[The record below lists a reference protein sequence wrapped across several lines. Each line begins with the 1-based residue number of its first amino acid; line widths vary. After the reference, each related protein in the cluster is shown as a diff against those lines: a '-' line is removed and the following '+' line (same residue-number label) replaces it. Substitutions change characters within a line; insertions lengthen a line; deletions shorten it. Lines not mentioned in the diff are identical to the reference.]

1 VLRGASF
8 ALRAGEMASLVGPS
22 GVGKST
28 FLHVVG
34 TLDPP
39 TQGQVLFDGS
49 DKPVNALAWPLLAHP
64 SPAALADR
72 GSPERRYSHAKGA

>member
-1 VLRGASF
+1 
-8 ALRAGEMASLVGPS
+8 M
-22 GVGKST
+22 
-28 FLHVVG
+28 
-34 TLDPP
+34 
-39 TQGQVLFDGS
+39 QGQVLFDGS